1 MRARDLDTSN
11 AASGLT
17 SRCADRT
24 PLACSMT
31 GRLFNAVCSCS
42 STMSRL
48 RARRACT
55 MADGGGIGQ
64 RLRRREVLVS
74 HRRDLGGT
82 EEVEPAKGLPRRR
95 IGRAMTWR
103 SRRRWRHGRSSATG
117 PAHPPAGAPAPA
129 GRGDS
134 RIDVG
139 TAIRQRDQA
148 RPVAGQHRVPLPA
161 PEPDHTSGGTP
172 RGPRTTPQPHSVRR
186 RADRRSRWQA
196 RTPTRVGG
204 RAHPADGWSKRRRH
218 RERTDDARARRTV
231 DAWSQ

>member
-134 RIDVG
+134 RIGAGDG
-139 TAIRQRDQA
+139 HPPTRPGSPSRRATSRAPSSPRA
-148 RPVAGQHRVPLPA
+148 RPHLRRNADGAPDDATAPLCAQAGGPSQPLAGAHSNPCRRSSSSRRRVVQA
-161 PEPDHTSGGTP
+161 PEAS
-172 RGPRTTPQPHSVRR
+172 RR
-186 RADRRSRWQA
+186 Y
-196 RTPTRVGG
+196 G
-204 RAHPADGWSKRRRH
+204 
-218 RERTDDARARRTV
+218 
-231 DAWSQ
+231 